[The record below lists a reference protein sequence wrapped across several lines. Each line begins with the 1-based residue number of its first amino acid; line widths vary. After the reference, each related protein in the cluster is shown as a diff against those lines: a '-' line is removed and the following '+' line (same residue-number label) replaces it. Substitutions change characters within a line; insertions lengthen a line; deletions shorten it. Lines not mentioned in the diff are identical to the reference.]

1 MLDDCVGD
9 KQGSLRLSLSSD
21 DCRFGFLLLH
31 HDKVLSFLCVLLS
44 NLLLL
49 NGLSKLIGELQV
61 SDRNIVKNEPEFAG
75 SSLQLLSD
83 VLGDLFSLCD
93 KFSCIKLCYNGLQN
107 LVTDRLIN
115 FVIVVITI
123 LIQESRETSF

>member
-1 MLDDCVGD
+1 LLNHVLSSLDLSDSDETSSMLDDCVGD

-61 SDRNIVKNEPEFAG
+61 
-75 SSLQLLSD
+75 
-83 VLGDLFSLCD
+83 GD
-93 KFSCIKLCYNGLQN
+93 
-107 LVTDRLIN
+107 
-115 FVIVVITI
+115 
-123 LIQESRETSF
+123 